1 MRDSMRQIGINALL
15 NLISNFM
22 FILIAFIALRS
33 LRLDYYVNESKQQAF
48 KLVLVLVSTA
58 IGFLVSQF
66 FLNFI
71 DSVRN
76 LGYLL

>member
-1 MRDSMRQIGINALL
+1 MRQIGINALL

>member
-1 MRDSMRQIGINALL
+1 MRQIGLNALL
-15 NLISNFM
+15 TIISNFT
-22 FILIAFIALRS
+22 FILITFKILRD
-33 LRLDYYVNESKQQAF
+33 LRLDYYVNKERQRTF
-48 KLVLVLVSTA
+48 RLFLILVSTVM
-58 IGFLVSQF
+58 GFLVSQF

>member
-1 MRDSMRQIGINALL
+1 MRQIGINALL

-22 FILIAFIALRS
+22 FILIAFMALRS

>member
-1 MRDSMRQIGINALL
+1 MRQIGLNALL
-15 NLISNFM
+15 TIISNFT
-22 FILIAFIALRS
+22 FILITFKILRD
-33 LRLDYYVNESKQQAF
+33 LRLDYYVNKERQWTF
-48 KLVLVLVSTA
+48 RLFLILVSTA
-58 IGFLVSQF
+58 LGFLVGQF

>member
-1 MRDSMRQIGINALL
+1 MRQIGLNALL
-15 NLISNFM
+15 TIISNFT
-22 FILIAFIALRS
+22 FILITFKILHD
-33 LRLDYYVNESKQQAF
+33 LRLDYYVNKERQRTF
-48 KLVLVLVSTA
+48 RLFLILVSTA
-58 IGFLVSQF
+58 LGFLVSQF